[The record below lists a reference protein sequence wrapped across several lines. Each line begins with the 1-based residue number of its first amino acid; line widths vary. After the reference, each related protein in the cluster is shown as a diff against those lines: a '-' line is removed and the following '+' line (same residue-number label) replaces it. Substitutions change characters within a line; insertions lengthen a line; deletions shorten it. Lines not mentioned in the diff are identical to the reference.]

1 MITKDK
7 AREVIENI
15 TAIGYFPIFDCIAFR
30 EEDKVNGISIEYT
43 FRQLLCIVYDLER
56 KELKK

>member
-7 AREVIENI
+7 AREVIENT
-15 TAIGYFPIFDCIAFR
+15 TATGYFPVFDCVVFR
-30 EEDKVNGISIEYT
+30 ETDNVKGILIEYT